1 MCNGNNATKPIKR
14 IRVVW
19 VTAFKIASRTM
30 QKILNI
36 ISVISFVLVAAI
48 TGGGVFGYLW
58 ITNEDNQKMLQDK
71 AMEKVM
77 GAIKIPGLSGPALPT
92 GALTPGQQK
101 NEEKKAL
108 KFSNPF

>member
-1 MCNGNNATKPIKR
+1 
-14 IRVVW
+14 
-19 VTAFKIASRTM
+19 M

-36 ISVISFVLVAAI
+36 ISVISFLLVAAI

-77 GAIKIPGLSGPALPT
+77 GAIKLPGLSGPALPT

>member
-1 MCNGNNATKPIKR
+1 
-14 IRVVW
+14 
-19 VTAFKIASRTM
+19 M

-36 ISVISFVLVAAI
+36 ISVVSFVLVAAI

-77 GAIKIPGLSGPALPT
+77 GSMKMPSLSGPVLPT
-92 GALTPGQQK
+92 AKPKAAGAGGFSIP
-101 NEEKKAL
+101 
-108 KFSNPF
+108 KF

>member
-1 MCNGNNATKPIKR
+1 
-14 IRVVW
+14 
-19 VTAFKIASRTM
+19 M

-71 AMEKVM
+71 ITEKVM
-77 GAIKIPGLSGPALPT
+77 GSIKMPSLSGPVLPT
-92 GALTPGQQK
+92 AKP
-101 NEEKKAL
+101 KAAGSAGFSVP
-108 KFSNPF
+108 KF

>member
-1 MCNGNNATKPIKR
+1 
-14 IRVVW
+14 
-19 VTAFKIASRTM
+19 M
-30 QKILNI
+30 QKVLNI
-36 ISVISFVLVAAI
+36 ISVVSFVLVAAI

-77 GAIKIPGLSGPALPT
+77 GAIKLPGLSGPALPT

-101 NEEKKAL
+101 QENKKAM

>member
-1 MCNGNNATKPIKR
+1 
-14 IRVVW
+14 
-19 VTAFKIASRTM
+19 M
-30 QKILNI
+30 QKVFNI
-36 ISVISFVLVAAI
+36 ISALSFLLVLGI

-92 GALTPGQQK
+92 GVLSPAQQK

-108 KFSNPF
+108 KFTNPF

>member
-1 MCNGNNATKPIKR
+1 
-14 IRVVW
+14 
-19 VTAFKIASRTM
+19 M

-36 ISVISFVLVAAI
+36 ISLISFFLVLSI
-48 TGGGVFGYLW
+48 TGAGVFGVFW

-77 GAIKIPGLSGPALPT
+77 GAIKLPGLSGPALPT

-101 NEEKKAL
+101 NEEKKAFGL
-108 KFSNPF
+108 PKF

>member
-1 MCNGNNATKPIKR
+1 
-14 IRVVW
+14 
-19 VTAFKIASRTM
+19 M

-36 ISVISFVLVAAI
+36 ISVISFLLVAAI

-58 ITNEDNQKMLQDK
+58 ITNENNQKMLQDK

-77 GAIKIPGLSGPALPT
+77 GAIKIPGLSGPAIPT
-92 GALTPGQQK
+92 GVLSPAQQK

-108 KFSNPF
+108 KFTNPF

>member
-1 MCNGNNATKPIKR
+1 
-14 IRVVW
+14 
-19 VTAFKIASRTM
+19 M
-30 QKILNI
+30 QKVLNI

-48 TGGGVFGYLW
+48 TGGGVVGYLW

-101 NEEKKAL
+101 NENKKAM

>member
-1 MCNGNNATKPIKR
+1 MVR
-14 IRVVW
+14 
-19 VTAFKIASRTM
+19 KIIDGLA
-30 QKILNI
+30 
-36 ISVISFVLVAAI
+36 VISFLLVVGI

-92 GALTPGQQK
+92 GALSPAQQK
-101 NEEKKAL
+101 NEEKKAFSL
-108 KFSNPF
+108 PKF

>member
-1 MCNGNNATKPIKR
+1 
-14 IRVVW
+14 
-19 VTAFKIASRTM
+19 M

-36 ISVISFVLVAAI
+36 ISVISFLLVAGI

-77 GAIKIPGLSGPALPT
+77 GSMKMPDLSGPVLPT
-92 GALTPGQQK
+92 AKP
-101 NEEKKAL
+101 KAAGSAGMSL
-108 KFSNPF
+108 PKF

>member
-1 MCNGNNATKPIKR
+1 
-14 IRVVW
+14 
-19 VTAFKIASRTM
+19 M

-77 GAIKIPGLSGPALPT
+77 GSMKLPGLSGPALPT
-92 GALTPGQQK
+92 AAP
-101 NEEKKAL
+101 KAGMSL
-108 KFSNPF
+108 PKF

>member
-1 MCNGNNATKPIKR
+1 
-14 IRVVW
+14 
-19 VTAFKIASRTM
+19 M

-101 NEEKKAL
+101 NENKKAL

>member
-1 MCNGNNATKPIKR
+1 
-14 IRVVW
+14 
-19 VTAFKIASRTM
+19 M

-36 ISVISFVLVAAI
+36 ISVISFLLVAAI

-101 NEEKKAL
+101 NENKKAM